1 MKPHCDFV
9 VLSKMNLVLAFV
21 FTSGRQLG
29 QKYFTKYGI
38 VSIACEV
45 LREKW
50 PWNAPVA
57 CVSTRLRLRAHL
69 PPFLVS
75 EKLDFYTQDYH
86 FIMKSTLCIFILL
99 YAAFA

>member
-45 LREKW
+45 LKEKW
-50 PWNAPVA
+50 PWNALLPV
-57 CVSTRLRLRAHL
+57 
-69 PPFLVS
+69 
-75 EKLDFYTQDYH
+75 YQQD
-86 FIMKSTLCIFILL
+86 SV
-99 YAAFA
+99 